1 MNLAS
6 PPASVRRARRP
17 ETDTSQG
24 GAPASIRA
32 CIRGIGAAL
41 PERAVSNAELATRLD
56 TSDEW
61 IVQRS
66 GIRQRYVAGDNE
78 TTSSLATKVAQAA
91 LRSGGLK
98 AADIDLIIVATSTP
112 DYTFPAVATQVQA
125 DLGIVEGA
133 AFDLQ
138 AVCTGFVY
146 AVVTAEKFLRSGSHK
161 RALVIG
167 AETFS
172 RLLDWS
178 DRTTCV
184 LFGDGAGAIVLE
196 ARASDGRLASPG
208 LIASR
213 LRADGRHRDKLYVDG
228 GPSTTR
234 TVGHLRMQGKEVF
247 RHAVGMVTDV
257 IQGCFADAG
266 VTADDIDWFV
276 PHQAN
281 RRIIDASADKLGIA
295 RDKVIITV
303 DQHGNTSAASIPLAL
318 DVGVKDGRIKPG
330 DLVMIEAMGGGFTWG
345 AALIR
350 W

>member
-6 PPASVRRARRP
+6 PPPVVRRARRP
-17 ETDTSQG
+17 EPQQSRS

-32 CIRGIGAAL
+32 CVRGVGSAL
-41 PERAVSNAELATRLD
+41 PTRAVSNAELATRVD

-61 IVQRS
+61 IVQRT
-66 GIRQRYVAGDNE
+66 GIRQRYVAGPDE
-78 TTSSLATKVAQAA
+78 TTSSLAVNAARAA

-98 AADIDLIIVATSTP
+98 AVDIDLVIVATSTP
-112 DYTFPAVATQVQA
+112 DFTFPAVATQVQA

-146 AVVTAEKFLRSGSHK
+146 AVVTADKFLRSGSHK
-161 RALVIG
+161 RALVVG
-167 AETFS
+167 SETFS
-172 RLLDWS
+172 RLMDWS

-196 ARASDGRLASPG
+196 ARDSDGRLASPG
-208 LIASR
+208 VIASR

-234 TVGHLRMQGKEVF
+234 TVGHLRMEGKEVF

-257 IQGCFADAG
+257 IQECFADAG
-266 VTADDIDWFV
+266 VTAEEIDWFV

-303 DQHGNTSAASIPLAL
+303 DKHGNTSAASIPLAL
-318 DVGVKDGRIKPG
+318 DVAVRDGRIKPG